1 MKSRLEAPAREG
13 EKEGGSEGE
22 RREGMK
28 GCSYC
33 PSAPASPRLG
43 TPVKE
48 IQWRVPDLRGLLLS
62 SLTAGLPLL
71 PALKGSCE
79 GKQANKK

>member
-1 MKSRLEAPAREG
+1 MQLPQLLPQLPQDSG
-13 EKEGGSEGE
+13 HQ
-22 RREGMK
+22 
-28 GCSYC
+28 
-33 PSAPASPRLG
+33 

-48 IQWRVPDLRGLLLS
+48 IQWRVPDLRVLLLS

-79 GKQANKK
+79 ESKPTRNKAAAQLGTL